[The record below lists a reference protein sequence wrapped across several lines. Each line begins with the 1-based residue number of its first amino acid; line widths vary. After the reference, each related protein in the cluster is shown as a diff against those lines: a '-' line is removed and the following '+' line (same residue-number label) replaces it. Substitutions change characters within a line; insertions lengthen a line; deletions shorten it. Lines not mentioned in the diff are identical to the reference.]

1 MSGLL
6 SMLKSRKFWTAIAG
20 VVAVILV
27 NLVGLDETTAKAIS
41 TAIVTLGGLYIV
53 ATGIEGQKK
62 TPAGGTTPQPTVT
75 PEDETVDQP

>member
-53 ATGIEGQKK
+53 ATGIEDSRK
-62 TPAGGTTPQPTVT
+62 TAPSRQVGT
-75 PEDETVDQP
+75 PEDETVGQP